1 MYELI
6 GVIFTILSPLLQ
18 DLGFDRVYYLDAILM
33 FLIIPFLHLM
43 NDEDTKSIVLEE
55 SWMNG
60 IIHMLGLRN
69 AAATVVPNAIPP
81 NSNLN

>member
-6 GVIFTILSPLLQ
+6 GVIFTILSPTLK

-55 SWMNG
+55 GWMNG

-69 AAATVVPNAIPP
+69 TAPIVTPNAIQPIKK
-81 NSNLN
+81 